1 MRLLHLHSSILG
13 AHSASR
19 QAAAQVVERLTGAGS
34 VDVVE
39 RDLVADPLPH
49 LTLPTLPSKHP
60 ASANVDE
67 ATRQAFAA
75 ERLRSDEVLAEFLAA
90 DVIVVDAPM
99 YNFTVPSQL
108 KAWVDRIV
116 VAGVTFKYGPNGAEG
131 LAGDKRVILVA
142 ARGNFYGEG
151 SPASAFEHLETYL
164 RTVFG
169 FIGVT
174 KREGVALDGRATGP
188 DARASA
194 MERAAA
200 AAREL
205 QPA

>member
-1 MRLLHLHSSILG
+1 
-13 AHSASR
+13 
-19 QAAAQVVERLTGAGS
+19 
-34 VDVVE
+34 
-39 RDLVADPLPH
+39 
-49 LTLPTLPSKHP
+49 
-60 ASANVDE
+60 
-67 ATRQAFAA
+67 
-75 ERLRSDEVLAEFLAA
+75 
-90 DVIVVDAPM
+90 
-99 YNFTVPSQL
+99 
-108 KAWVDRIV
+108 V
-116 VAGVTFKYGPNGAEG
+116 VAGVTFKYGASGVEG

-164 RTVFG
+164 RRVFG

-174 KREGVALDGRATGP
+174 KLEVVALDVLATGP
-188 DARASA
+188 DARANA